1 MKIYVVEN
9 RDVQDGY
16 MSIEDI
22 FNNYQLAIK
31 NSKSIGEPFWHEIT
45 VVEHNIKHITSDVFV
60 VQAYANPE
68 YKIFNYEHDA
78 INYANMIGLNNNNI
92 IKYKLK

>member
-1 MKIYVVEN
+1 MDIYVVEN
-9 RDVQDGY
+9 RDVQECY

-22 FNNYQLAIK
+22 FKDKQSAIN
-31 NSKSIGEPFWHEIT
+31 NSKVIGEPFWHEIA

-68 YKIFNYEHDA
+68 YKVFNYEHDA